1 MNKHIIISI
10 YLFCGTSFSNKNGT
24 TVTVSHLKI
33 LLKKNAEPN
42 KPDIR
47 EYTLKF

>member
-10 YLFCGTSFSNKNGT
+10 YSLSGTFFSTKNGT
-24 TVTVSHLKI
+24 TVTANHIKI
-33 LLKKNAEPN
+33 LLKQNAKQN